1 MIGVFGIMLALFER
15 SKSNIGQ
22 IIDASMVDGSA
33 YIGSWM
39 YRSQNIFGL
48 WGNPRGKNM

>member
-1 MIGVFGIMLALFER
+1 MCAFGIVLALFER
-15 SKSNIGQ
+15 NRSGIGQ

-33 YIGSWM
+33 YIGSWFF
-39 YRSQNIFGL
+39 RSQNAYGL

>member
-1 MIGVFGIMLALFER
+1 MCAFGIILALFER

-22 IIDASMVDGSA
+22 IVDTAMVDGSA
-33 YIGSWM
+33 YLGSWLF
-39 YRSQNIFGL
+39 RSQNVPGL